1 MPNTVLTG
9 TTTAAVSRVSLIAAI
24 VSGSAKLPTKTPKPL
39 RERLD
44 QDHAERRDEQQPEEA
59 DGHQDQ
65 RDARRAHALRY
76 AASFFDDMR
85 GARHQRPAAT

>member
-1 MPNTVLTG
+1 M
-9 TTTAAVSRVSLIAAI
+9 IAAI
-24 VSGSAKLPTKTPKPL
+24 VSGSAKLSEEDAEAF

-44 QDHAERRDEQQPEEA
+44 QDNAERRDEQQPEEA

-65 RDARRAHALRY
+65 RDARRVYALRH

-85 GARHQRPAAT
+85 GARHQSPAAT